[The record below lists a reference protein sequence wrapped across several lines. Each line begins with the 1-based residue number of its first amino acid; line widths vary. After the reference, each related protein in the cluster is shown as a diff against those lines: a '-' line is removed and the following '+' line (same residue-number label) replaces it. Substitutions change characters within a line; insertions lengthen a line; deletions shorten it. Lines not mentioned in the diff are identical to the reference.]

1 MKKTTNPKVNILVPI
16 YGAEKYIERHRCSKE
31 NNYRIPEISH
41 ALTKRLIRTSLL
53 KDNNLHYAEG
63 VNLDEKLQIC
73 APIFFMQSLCMGS
86 RKSNGTVINRMT

>member
-1 MKKTTNPKVNILVPI
+1 MWKQSEYLTGGYDLDWGSALKAILDT
-16 YGAEKYIERHRCSKE
+16 
-31 NNYRIPEISH
+31 EISH
-41 ALTKRLIRTSLL
+41 ALTKMLIRTSLL